1 MRKFPVIQVKICS
14 ITNEEDAILAAQY
27 GADAIGLIFADSPR
41 RITPEQA
48 GEIVRAV
55 PPFVTTVGV
64 FMNQTAD
71 FVEEASA
78 VSGVDRIQLHGEES
92 PEFCARVGK
101 RIIKRIRV
109 KPSDTAAFIM
119 DRIKPYA
126 QCDILLDPGAGAGQ
140 IFDWRL
146 VSGLEWPII
155 LAGGL
160 NPNNVWAAIQ
170 MAHPFAVDVSS
181 GVECCTGKKDPEKL
195 KAFIQEVKV

>member
-41 RITPEQA
+41 QITPAKA

-55 PPFVTTVGV
+55 SPFITTVGV
-64 FMNQTAD
+64 FMNQTVD
-71 FVEEASA
+71 FVKEASA

-92 PEFCARVGK
+92 PDFCAQAGK
-101 RIIKRIRV
+101 RVIKRIMV

-119 DRIKPYA
+119 DRIKPYSH
-126 QCDILLDPGAGAGQ
+126 CDILLDPGAGGGQ

-146 VSGLEWPII
+146 VSDLEWPII

-181 GVECCTGKKDPEKL
+181 GVECHPGKKDPEKL
-195 KAFIQEVKV
+195 KAFLQEVKV

>member
-14 ITNEEDAILAAQY
+14 ITNEEDARLAMRF

-41 RITPEQA
+41 KITPEQA
-48 GEIVRAV
+48 RSIVQAV
-55 PPFVTTVGV
+55 SPFVMTVGV

-71 FVEEASA
+71 FVRKASA

-92 PEFCARVGK
+92 PEFCAQLEKRV
-101 RIIKRIRV
+101 IKRIRV
-109 KPSDTAAFIM
+109 KPSDTAVFIM
-119 DRIKPYA
+119 ERIKPYKH
-126 QCDILLDPGAGAGQ
+126 CDILLDPGAGEGK

-146 VSGLEWPII
+146 VAGLDWPFI

-170 MAHPFAVDVSS
+170 LTHPFGVDVSS
-181 GVECCTGKKDPEKL
+181 GVEHHPGKKDPEKL